1 MREHVPKITADVRKN
16 CQQARR
22 SYQNHET
29 VTRMREQVPKI
40 TSDVLWEMREQVI
53 KIMKKLQEC
62 VNKYPKWCQMCEEV
76 AKMREQV
83 ATVMK
88 K

>member
-1 MREHVPKITADVRKN
+1 
-16 CQQARR
+16 
-22 SYQNHET
+22 
-29 VTRMREQVPKI
+29 MREQVPQI

-62 VNKYPKWCQMCEEV
+62 VNKYPKWCKMFEKV
-76 AKMREQV
+76 AQMREQV
-83 ATVMK
+83 AKGMK